1 MQRKRIEREK
11 KRISTAMDADER
23 FQQKKLGYIKF
34 CPNKKHEIPLAKIT
48 LNRVEKHV
56 SVEGQVVVRTCE
68 I

>member
-1 MQRKRIEREK
+1 
-11 KRISTAMDADER
+11 MDADER
-23 FQQKKLGYIKF
+23 FQQKNWDTSNSVQ
-34 CPNKKHEIPLAKIT
+34 NKKHEIPLAKIT